1 MSKKTIANLSE
12 ADVAGKKV
20 LVRADFNVPLDDRG
34 SITDDTRIRAA
45 LPTIKD
51 LMGKGGKVILCSHM
65 GRPKGE
71 VKEKLRL
78 TPVAKRLSELL
89 EQDVIKCDDCVGDEV
104 TATVNKLE
112 NGQVALLENLRFHAE
127 EEKNDPEF
135 AKQLASNADLYV
147 NEAFG
152 TAHRAH
158 ASTEGVTHYLKPSV
172 AGYLIEKEL
181 NYLQNAVDNPQR
193 PLAAI
198 IGGSKVSSKIG
209 VIETLLEKCDKLL
222 IGGGMIFTFYK
233 ARGLSVGKSL
243 VEEDKLELAKSLE
256 AKAKELGVELLLPTD
271 VVVADNFA
279 PDANANTVSINDIP
293 DGWMGLDIGP
303 DSVKVFQDAL
313 ADCKAVIWN
322 GPMGVFEFD
331 KFAVGTEAI
340 ANTLAG
346 KQDAITIIG
355 GGDSVAAV
363 EKVGVADKMSHIS
376 TGGGASLE
384 LLEGKKLPGILALDD
399 A

>member
-1 MSKKTIANLSE
+1 VSKKTVASLTE
-12 ADVAGKKV
+12 ADVSGKRV
-20 LVRADFNVPLDDRG
+20 LVRADFNVPQDNSG
-34 SITDDTRIRAA
+34 NITDDTRIKAA

-51 LMGKGGKVILCSHM
+51 LTSKGGKVILCSHM
-65 GRPKGE
+65 GRPKGQ
-71 VKEKLRL
+71 VKEEFRL
-78 TPVAKRLSELL
+78 TAVAQRLSQLL
-89 EQDVIKCDDCVGDEV
+89 GQEVIKCNDCIGDEV
-104 TATVNKLE
+104 KATVDAMA
-112 NGQVALLENLRFHAE
+112 NGDVVLLENLRFYSE

-135 AKQLASNADLYV
+135 AKALAANADLYV

-158 ASTEGVTHYLKPSV
+158 ASTEGVTKYLSPSV

-233 ARGLSVGKSL
+233 ARGLNVGKSL

-256 AKAKELGVELLLPTD
+256 AKAKELGVQFLLPTD

-279 PDANANTVSINDIP
+279 PDANAKTVSIEEIP

-313 ADCKAVIWN
+313 GDCQAVIWN

-340 ANTLAG
+340 AHTLAG
-346 KQDAITIIG
+346 KSDAVTIIG

-399 A
+399 V